1 VRAEL
6 PDAHVT
12 WMCGSGIAELVT
24 LFGPDEMLVVDDR
37 ILRGSALLRARGI
50 AKTWAS
56 LARRRR
62 FDRILLAHFDSRYR
76 LLVPLRQQRAIRALR
91 PARKGSTNPIPGRYL
106 GDEFARLLDVDA
118 APTGPVQRRYPLMD
132 VRPRLEP
139 GATGS
144 AAVGPMSPS
153 VLLVPG
159 GARNLLH
166 EQALRRWPADRYASL
181 ARELRARGY
190 RVGLIGNSQD
200 AWVRPLFEGI
210 DLDDFIGR
218 LPLVETLRLMR
229 DSAVVV
235 SHDTGPLHLARL
247 VRAPVVALFGPTVPR
262 QVVGELD
269 DGIALWGGA
278 HLPCRPCYDG
288 LDYARC
294 SSNLCMQ
301 DIGVDQVVAAV
312 DTLMTRRS
320 GV

>member
-1 VRAEL
+1 
-6 PDAHVT
+6 
-12 WMCGSGIAELVT
+12 
-24 LFGPDEMLVVDDR
+24 MLVVDDS
-37 ILRGSALLRARGI
+37 ILRGSTLVRLRCI

-56 LARRRR
+56 LLRRPR

-76 LLVPLRQQRAIRALR
+76 LLVPPLQQRAIRALR

-106 GDEFARLLDVDA
+106 GDEFARLLDADPV
-118 APTGPVQRRYPLMD
+118 PTGPIERGYFLMD

-139 GATGS
+139 GTS
-144 AAVGPMSPS
+144 AAATVAGAGSL

-166 EQALRRWPADRYASL
+166 EQALRRWPAERYGTL

-190 RVGLIGNSQD
+190 RVGLIGNAQD
-200 AWVRPLFEGI
+200 TWVRPCFDGI
-210 DLDDFIGR
+210 EVDDFIGK
-218 LPLVETLRLMR
+218 LPLIETLRLMR

-247 VRAPVVALFGPTVPR
+247 ARAPVVALFGPTIPR
-262 QVVGELD
+262 QVVGELH

-301 DIGVDQVVAAV
+301 DIAVDQVVAAV
-312 DTLMTRRS
+312 DSLVARRLAH
-320 GV
+320 